1 MKTKSRNTA
10 IKSNWIINDGAA
22 GNDGEESQWRSQS
35 ILNEGT
41 NKLINTILCR
51 YILKIN
57 SK

>member
-22 GNDGEESQWRSQS
+22 GNDGEESQWS

-41 NKLINTILCR
+41 N
-51 YILKIN
+51 
-57 SK
+57 

>member
-1 MKTKSRNTA
+1 MICCKNITKMKTKSRNTA

-41 NKLINTILCR
+41 N
-51 YILKIN
+51 
-57 SK
+57 